1 MHDRVSAL
9 FDVLR
14 ILRWCAG
21 CAGKWKNLYH
31 PAPEMRGSLSADK
44 TQVGD
49 NVLDYNPQF
58 MFYITTKLSNPHYT
72 PEVSTKTTIVSWFY
86 WAWERKRSCIALL
99 FCWALFWSK
108 SNLYFCKCNVEDG
121 DGPINCRLGELHR
134 GVGWFDQPAPWCHR
148 PQRRSSFGG
157 RQESLALPSCKRLH
171 DCIKS
176 PRVRWFFLIFFL
188 FHFCYLMLF
197 ILFFFF
203 FGMPISTLQKRVMF
217 RKRS

>member
-1 MHDRVSAL
+1 MCWGFWDGALDAQGSA
-9 FDVLR
+9 R
-14 ILRWCAG
+14 IFTILHL
-21 CAGKWKNLYH
+21 KWGEVYQLIKH
-31 PAPEMRGSLSADK
+31 DK

-86 WAWERKRSCIALL
+86 WAWERKRSCIALQFL
-99 FCWALFWSK
+99 LSTILIQIK
-108 SNLYFCKCNVEDG
+108 SVFCKCNVEYV
-121 DGPINCRLGELHR
+121 DGPINCLLGELHR
-134 GVGWFDQPAPWCHR
+134 GVGWSDQPAPWCHR

-176 PRVRWFFLIFFL
+176 PRVRWFFLNLLSFSFL
-188 FHFCYLMLF
+188 LF

-203 FGMPISTLQKRVMF
+203 MECQFLLYKNCY
-217 RKRS
+217 